1 MKNSLFSN
9 ISYKRSINHPLSAKL
24 TQWFVMYLPLFVT
37 DLLLS
42 FLRITITNSNFVVCL
57 YLFVCLPS
65 AISQVFSGAQPL
77 GGYGGGMTSPTSIS
91 EPNKVQKC
99 QFQTSGMLLFTDVQK
114 VYGPEI
120 LQFLPRMLEFLDN
133 LWRVFTFSN
142 YIEEIDHFT
151 LDLLKRSDT

>member
-1 MKNSLFSN
+1 
-9 ISYKRSINHPLSAKL
+9 
-24 TQWFVMYLPLFVT
+24 
-37 DLLLS
+37 
-42 FLRITITNSNFVVCL
+42 
-57 YLFVCLPS
+57 
-65 AISQVFSGAQPL
+65 
-77 GGYGGGMTSPTSIS
+77 MTSPTSIS

-120 LQFLPRMLEFLDN
+120 LQFLPRMPEFLDN